1 MQCVICKTGE
11 VTDGTATVTL
21 QRGKTTVVIKD
32 VPARVCAQCSEYYL
46 SEDMT
51 DRVLAMAE
59 AAVSKGAE
67 VEILR
72 WAA

>member
-1 MQCVICKTGE
+1 MLRGDIEAMEQARQEI
-11 VTDGTATVTL
+11 DGGY
-21 QRGKTTVVIKD
+21 RGVE
-32 VPARVCAQCSEYYL
+32 RLE
-46 SEDMT
+46 EMT
-51 DRVLAMAE
+51 ERVLGMTE